1 MSGTVWDRN
10 GDTGGPSEGMGLRR
24 PVSGALVSESHSAVF
39 SQQNESR
46 FATVQSSGTRED
58 GFHPHLGRPLDEQS
72 RAGPNGSTTANGGG
86 GAGRGVVMP
95 DESGAANSDEL
106 RVGGQ
111 RAMKLAGVSGA
122 NDFMHLY
129 KYSRICENYTYM
141 CMHAYLQTHVRTQ
154 THTCKLSHS
163 LTAGL
168 QFLGSSRTHVFGRTN
183 TRLGTHSIRV

>member
-58 GFHPHLGRPLDEQS
+58 GFHPHLGRPLDEKS
-72 RAGPNGSTTANGGG
+72 RAGPNGSTTTANGGG

-111 RAMKLAGVSGA
+111 RAMKLAGVSLS
-122 NDFMHLY
+122 LY
-129 KYSRICENYTYM
+129 SVRHYM
-141 CMHAYLQTHVRTQ
+141 Y
-154 THTCKLSHS
+154 
-163 LTAGL
+163 
-168 QFLGSSRTHVFGRTN
+168 
-183 TRLGTHSIRV
+183 